1 MDPPR
6 AALTDA
12 ERALPGESRLFSNA
26 EATDEDVGDAPEA
39 HDASCSV
46 VGDTN
51 GDRLAAPLPPLLLL
65 LRVPPVEGVL
75 VALLVRSLLGD
86 RIWKSLVLLP

>member
-51 GDRLAAPLPPLLLL
+51 GDRLAAPLPL